1 MRSAVLKNAKLISIP
16 GLIMQA
22 EADKAV
28 VFESSHNLYEKLAS
42 RNKSW
47 KTFPGYEHDSEFE
60 ADRTLLDNEVVTWIA
75 EHIRESTASRVA
87 K

>member
-1 MRSAVLKNAKLISIP
+1 
-16 GLIMQA
+16 MQA

-75 EHIRESTASRVA
+75 EHIRESSVSRVA
-87 K
+87 Q